1 MFKTFTKLNNT
12 KSRYRIQDANKLNNY
27 SAKKKLNLM
36 KYIKSTKNFR
46 KTTNNFKS
54 NLSLTPFYDEI
65 VNQYRPENGNLLYFN
80 FNKAPSMIDNYRHI
94 NNMIKLKRKQRLKD
108 LEQVHN
114 KILISESESYRN
126 KLYITSNDYKP
137 EIKNNLIK
145 SNSCRTI
152 PIKNFKNR
160 KKTNRINTFQKSNNL
175 FTKSFNNNSQKNLG
189 TSLLRNKQILSAL
202 SKKDTEKEA
211 NYALNTVSKM
221 KMQLIESLHN
231 EFDPKKLVNL
241 EGRLV
246 KFKLIQDI
254 QTKKVKNISIIND
267 FIKEGYLRRLNK
279 LKNSLQKIYETYSKQ
294 MHFYLQFLYNKIE
307 EFKEE
312 LRIKKAALFDICS
325 IIEKN
330 VIKIINKESELEFL
344 VEIRNFLLKTKER
357 FNKEERPDIYYDLL
371 LIRDSKILIIGRI
384 FDSINFLKE
393 IANRTISKFTF
404 HLQELKDTITNV
416 DGDIDLNEDLFDSL
430 DLGNYKLNQI
440 FTSPE
445 DFIQLYEILT
455 EKDLNLLF
463 LLQESKRE
471 KNNLEKY
478 YKRELSLLEKR
489 NESEKT
495 FKNLGDMKKIK
506 EELKNK
512 NELLNKKYIYYN
524 DSLNNKII
532 PSKIISLK
540 HKGNTPMY
548 LNYNINLSLIK
559 REKYFDKLKNYKYR
573 GLLLLDVLIKKIK
586 YFSQMKYFQNFFD
599 NLQNRNRLYV
609 LDISIN
615 SFNEDN
621 VNTINSNILK
631 AISIY
636 EEIYKYVL
644 FIHENLKKNTKN
656 LQFIQ
661 KQQNIIDYNNK
672 VEKARMEKE
681 AKIEKDY
688 KEKKKIFEK
697 AVKPILYIE
706 TKVNVENK
714 IKRKKVKD
722 DRIKE
727 KEKHF
732 EEDEFNFMA
741 KFSD

>member
-65 VNQYRPENGNLLYFN
+65 VNQYRPDNGNLLYFN

-94 NNMIKLKRKQRLKD
+94 NNMIKLKRKQRLKE

-126 KLYITSNDYKP
+126 KLYITSSDYKP

-152 PIKNFKNR
+152 PIKNFKSR

-175 FTKSFNNNSQKNLG
+175 YTKSFNNNSQKNLD

-211 NYALNTVSKM
+211 DFALNTVSKM

-231 EFDPKKLVNL
+231 EFDPKKLINL

-344 VEIRNFLLKTKER
+344 VEIRNFLWKTKER
-357 FNKEERPDIYYDLL
+357 FNKEERPDIYYELL
-371 LIRDSKILIIGRI
+371 LIRDSRILIIGRI

-393 IANRTISKFTF
+393 IANS
-404 HLQELKDTITNV
+404 
-416 DGDIDLNEDLFDSL
+416 
-430 DLGNYKLNQI
+430 YKL
-440 FTSPE
+440 E
-445 DFIQLYEILT
+445 T
-455 EKDLNLLF
+455 E
-463 LLQESKRE
+463 E
-471 KNNLEKY
+471 Y
-478 YKRELSLLEKR
+478 
-489 NESEKT
+489 
-495 FKNLGDMKKIK
+495 
-506 EELKNK
+506 
-512 NELLNKKYIYYN
+512 
-524 DSLNNKII
+524 
-532 PSKIISLK
+532 
-540 HKGNTPMY
+540 
-548 LNYNINLSLIK
+548 IK
-559 REKYFDKLKNYKYR
+559 RPYPE
-573 GLLLLDVLIKKIK
+573 
-586 YFSQMKYFQNFFD
+586 MKM
-599 NLQNRNRLYV
+599 
-609 LDISIN
+609 
-615 SFNEDN
+615 
-621 VNTINSNILK
+621 K
-631 AISIY
+631 
-636 EEIYKYVL
+636 
-644 FIHENLKKNTKN
+644 
-656 LQFIQ
+656 
-661 KQQNIIDYNNK
+661 
-672 VEKARMEKE
+672 
-681 AKIEKDY
+681 
-688 KEKKKIFEK
+688 
-697 AVKPILYIE
+697 
-706 TKVNVENK
+706 
-714 IKRKKVKD
+714 
-722 DRIKE
+722 
-727 KEKHF
+727 
-732 EEDEFNFMA
+732 
-741 KFSD
+741 

>member
-27 SAKKKLNLM
+27 SAKKNLNLM

-65 VNQYRPENGNLLYFN
+65 VNQYRPDNGNLLYFN

-94 NNMIKLKRKQRLKD
+94 NNMIKLKRKQRLKE

-152 PIKNFKNR
+152 PIKNFKSR

-211 NYALNTVSKM
+211 
-221 KMQLIESLHN
+221 
-231 EFDPKKLVNL
+231 
-241 EGRLV
+241 
-246 KFKLIQDI
+246 I

-267 FIKEGYLRRLNK
+267 FIREGYLRRLNK